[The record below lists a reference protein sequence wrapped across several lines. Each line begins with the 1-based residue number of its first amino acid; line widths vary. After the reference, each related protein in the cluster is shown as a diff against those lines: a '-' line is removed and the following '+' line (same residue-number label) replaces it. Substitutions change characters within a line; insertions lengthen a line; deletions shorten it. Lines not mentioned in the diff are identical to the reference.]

1 MEKICHIRCEKDYFF
16 KKNYKKDFSSNEMFS
31 SWEDEIDLFLSIWDR
46 EFRINYMEFRRLI
59 RNITISYIKKSNN
72 FDIIFEDNWAFHEY
86 LNSVPQTKN
95 IIVFQQDDDDIFL
108 NIPFKK
114 LQLGVN
120 RFMFTR
126 FSYNHFLK
134 RGFLTKTLDKKAN
147 KLYLHSNNYV
157 FKTQVDNLNYNNYG
171 AINRLTKSEWYS
183 SHTRFLDMV
192 DDHKL
197 PVTDYFNDIIAIHMC
212 HISSISNIKKI
223 FKKST
228 DINICKNHLRSLVE
242 SAKKNIIK
250 LHKYMTIPIVPYG
263 KEYPVDCCISF
274 KNEPQEK
281 AAFHEGFQCI
291 EDIGKVYLQ
300 L

>member
-1 MEKICHIRCEKDYFF
+1 MKRICHIRSEKDYFL
-16 KKNYKKDFSSNEMFS
+16 KKNYKKDFSSNEIFS
-31 SWEDEIDLFLSIWDR
+31 DWEDEVDLFLSIWDS

-59 RNITISYIKKSNN
+59 RNITISYIRKSNN
-72 FDIIFEDNWAFHEY
+72 FDLIFEDNCAFHEY
-86 LNSVPQTKN
+86 LNRVSQTNN

-126 FSYNHFLK
+126 FSYNNFLT

-147 KLYLHSNNYV
+147 KSYLHSNNYV
-157 FKTQVDNLNYNNYG
+157 FKTQVKNLNYNNYG
-171 AINRLTKSEWYS
+171 ETNRLTKSGWYS
-183 SHTRFLDMV
+183 SHRRFLEMV
-192 DDHKL
+192 DDYKL
-197 PVTDYFNDIIAIHMC
+197 PVTDYFNDIIAIHIS
-212 HISSISNIKKI
+212 HISSISNIKKV
-223 FKKST
+223 FKRST
-228 DINICKNHLRSLVE
+228 DINVCKHHLRSLVE

-250 LHKYMTIPIVPYG
+250 IRKDITIPIIPYG
-263 KEYPVDCCISF
+263 KEYVDCCISF

-291 EDIGKVYLQ
+291 EDIGKIYLQ